1 VDETPG
7 GWQSYAD
14 YLGLNEASLREL
26 EAAAG
31 QERAQANDAAQG
43 ALGRSYQEA
52 SADLEQGGS
61 DTLTNTASYGDF
73 LKAQRAAAQAN
84 AVRGM
89 GYEGAAREA
98 FSAGRPQPSFTAQR
112 DQMQGNLDQRRG
124 DIATGRANVAKWQSD
139 QKTANDAQDK
149 AFEDARAKTLAQVMA
164 DRKAAYY
171 SGTYEGA
178 MGKGH
183 GSVSDWREANNRQLR
198 TLNKVGKRPGST

>member
-1 VDETPG
+1 MDETPG

-26 EAAAG
+26 EDAAAQQG
-31 QERAQANDAAQG
+31 AEANERAQS

-52 SADLEQGGS
+52 SADVERGGQGGI
-61 DTLTNTASYGDF
+61 TATASYGDY
-73 LKAQRAAAQAN
+73 LKAQREAAQAN
-84 AVRGM
+84 APRGA

-112 DQMQGNLDQRRG
+112 NEMQGRLDQRRV
-124 DIATGRANVAKWQSD
+124 DIGQGKANVVKWQAD

-149 AFEDARAKTLAQVMA
+149 AFEDAKAKTLAQVMA

-171 SGTYEGA
+171 GGTYEGA
-178 MGKGH
+178 MAKGH